1 MKRYWL
7 AFAGLEAL
15 FLATLGFFVWAE
27 MPFWALIALGVT
39 AVLALAV
46 GMVLLLAKRK
56 DDRK

>member
-7 AFAGLEAL
+7 AFAGLETL
-15 FLATLGFFVWAE
+15 FLATLGLFVWAE
-27 MPFWALIALGVT
+27 MPFRGLIALGVT
-39 AVLALAV
+39 AVFALVV